1 MKSLAQCHV
10 SIALQLAE
18 DTAVNVNISVAQSL
32 LHGLLTVVLVKLHIL
47 EVKHV
52 TVFVGSG
59 PVVIADYLDVR
70 FYFF

>member
-1 MKSLAQCHV
+1 M
-10 SIALQLAE
+10 
-18 DTAVNVNISVAQSL
+18 NVNISVAQSL

-59 PVVIADYLDVR
+59 PVLTADYVDVR
-70 FYFF
+70 FYFFLVAF

>member
-1 MKSLAQCHV
+1 M
-10 SIALQLAE
+10 
-18 DTAVNVNISVAQSL
+18 NVNISVAQSL

-59 PVVIADYLDVR
+59 PVLIADYVDVR